1 MTIITKHAGRNNHNI
16 TPKLLDA
23 YYSATLN
30 LITRYSAGENLNVR
44 YKATETDDGIDLN
57 HWDDSDLGEVKKAF
71 EELKN
76 AAVEEVKSV
85 QSMKNIGLPLYPLS
99 ENIPEA
105 AELIEHVKKT
115 KDLLAAGNRI
125 IAAIEENNVDLLAEW
140 AMKFNAIFEE
150 ASEENRRT
158 W

>member
-30 LITRYSAGENLNVR
+30 LITRYSAGEKLNVG
-44 YKATETDDGIDLN
+44 YKAIETDDGIDLT
-57 HWDDSDLGEVKKAF
+57 HWDDSDLRDVKKAF

-85 QSMKNIGLPLYPLS
+85 QSLKHIGLPLYPLI
-99 ENIPEA
+99 EDIPEA
-105 AELIEHVKKT
+105 GELIEHVKKA
-115 KDLLAAGNRI
+115 KDLLAAGNWI